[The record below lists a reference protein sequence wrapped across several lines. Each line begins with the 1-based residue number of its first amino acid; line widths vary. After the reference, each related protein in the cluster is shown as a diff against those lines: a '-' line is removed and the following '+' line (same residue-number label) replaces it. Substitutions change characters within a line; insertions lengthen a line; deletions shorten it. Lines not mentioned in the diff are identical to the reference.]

1 NPARIRGQV
10 IGMAARAGALI
21 ADAEFVQFHP
31 TAIDCGEDP
40 APLATEALRG
50 AGAHLINREG
60 VRFMTEVHP
69 LSELAP
75 RDIVARAIFA
85 QTQAGLRPM
94 LDTRAALG
102 PAVLAE
108 YPAVAAACA
117 RNGIDPVIQPIPVA
131 AAAHYHMG
139 GVATDAHGRSSL
151 AGLWV
156 CGEAS
161 STGLHGANRLASNG
175 LLEAL
180 VFARRAAQDML
191 EECITGDSGTVA
203 LPDLPAGETPAETLV
218 AQLRQT
224 MTAHVGVLRDAEGLQ
239 RALATIAQIEA
250 AQPHCAQLQ
259 NMTATATLITAAALA
274 RRESRGAHCRTDY
287 PDTLPEAARSFLTL
301 AEAAAFRSNSEELP
315 A

>member
-1 NPARIRGQV
+1 
-10 IGMAARAGALI
+10 
-21 ADAEFVQFHP
+21 
-31 TAIDCGEDP
+31 
-40 APLATEALRG
+40 
-50 AGAHLINREG
+50 
-60 VRFMTEVHP
+60 
-69 LSELAP
+69 
-75 RDIVARAIFA
+75 
-85 QTQAGLRPM
+85 
-94 LDTRAALG
+94 
-102 PAVLAE
+102 
-108 YPAVAAACA
+108 
-117 RNGIDPVIQPIPVA
+117 
-131 AAAHYHMG
+131 MG

-259 NMTATATLITAAALA
+259 NMTATATLIAAAALL
-274 RRESRGAHCRTDY
+274 REESRGAHFREDF
-287 PDTLPEAARSFLTL
+287 P
-301 AEAAAFRSNSEELP
+301 AAAPDARRSRITLTEALALRRKVAEEEI

>member
-1 NPARIRGQV
+1 
-10 IGMAARAGALI
+10 
-21 ADAEFVQFHP
+21 D
-31 TAIDCGEDP
+31 
-40 APLATEALRG
+40 
-50 AGAHLINREG
+50 
-60 VRFMTEVHP
+60 
-69 LSELAP
+69 
-75 RDIVARAIFA
+75 
-85 QTQAGLRPM
+85 
-94 LDTRAALG
+94 
-102 PAVLAE
+102 

-117 RNGIDPVIQPIPVA
+117 RNGIDPVTQPIPVA

-151 AGLWV
+151 GGLWV

-191 EECITGDSGTVA
+191 EECSAGDSGAVT
-203 LPDLPAGETPAETLV
+203 LPDLPAGETPDEALV
-218 AQLRQT
+218 TQLRQT
-224 MTAHVGVLRDAEGLQ
+224 MTSHVGVLRDAAGLQ

-250 AQPHCAQLQ
+250 SQPNCAQLQ
-259 NMTATATLITAAALA
+259 NMTATARLIAASALA

-287 PDTLPEAARSFLTL
+287 PNTLDEAARSFMTL
-301 AEAAAFRSNSEELP
+301 AEATAFRSNLEELP